1 MAQNLSGGQCQIKK
15 MKQNFHLK
23 KLKFMPNGTFW
34 CPQFIIKIFNH
45 LKSTPDRKK
54 HDVIENTFKN
64 KTLTELEAEKLRLQS
79 SLDKM
84 KHKTITIKNDHYKN
98 DEKARMEKILRAFF
112 TIILYN
118 LFKICIKDV
127 TLEQIV

>member
-1 MAQNLSGGQCQIKK
+1 MKKFVQNW
-15 MKQNFHLK
+15 
-23 KLKFMPNGTFW
+23 TFW
-34 CPQFIIKIFNH
+34 CLQVIIKNFNH
-45 LKSTPDRKK
+45 FKSTPDRKK

-98 DEKARMEKILRAFF
+98 DEKARIKNNSKPFYHSSIPF
-112 TIILYN
+112 IHN
-118 LFKICIKDV
+118 LN
-127 TLEQIV
+127 

>member
-1 MAQNLSGGQCQIKK
+1 M
-15 MKQNFHLK
+15 
-23 KLKFMPNGTFW
+23 
-34 CPQFIIKIFNH
+34 
-45 LKSTPDRKK
+45 KSTPDRKK

-98 DEKARMEKILRAFF
+98 DEKARMEKILRAFL

-118 LFKICIKDV
+118 LFI
-127 TLEQIV
+127 E